1 MTSATSLETGRVLAD
16 RYRIERQAGEGG
28 MAIVF
33 EATDLKHGRRVA
45 LKVLR
50 PEIATH
56 LAHERFR
63 REIQLVATL
72 SHPNIVPMYESGE
85 SDGLLFYV
93 MPFVTGETLSDRLV
107 REGKLGVD
115 DALRIARE
123 VGRALSYA
131 HAAGIVHRDLKP
143 GNIMLS
149 DDVAVVTDF
158 GIARLVDDAAQQQ
171 LTQTGLAVGTPAY
184 MSPEQGLGDAAIS
197 AASDQYSLACVVF
210 EMLTARP
217 PFQGSTTLATLALH
231 SSKPVPDVRQLRDD
245 VPPRVADALRVALAK
260 DPVKRFSSVDVFV
273 RELGGAT
280 TGESAPRIAAPR
292 RRRRVLALG
301 AGLVAIVAVGG
312 WFAVRS
318 RRASVAAGPPVV
330 AVLTF
335 DHQGPPEEKYLTD
348 GITDEVS
355 SRIAD
360 VNGIRV
366 VTRASAMQ
374 FDLHKQPLRDIAA
387 QLKVTHILAGSV
399 RTDRKPD
406 GTRLIL
412 VAPRLINVATGAELW
427 SDQITTT
434 VGAGEVFAVQ
444 ERIARNVARVLD
456 VALSPEATAALASL
470 PTKDLDAYLAFL
482 RGNLHAAQFLVRN
495 EQEQAIADFT
505 EAVRLDPNFALAYA
519 RLAQTQAVV
528 LRIYGG
534 SADRVAAF
542 KASVDR
548 AIALAPDLPQARVAL
563 GMWYAYGAGDRER
576 GLKEFE
582 SVKARQPNNADLF
595 LQIGRLNRTA
605 GDNVSAVA
613 NFERAIQLDPRSTT
627 DLFEDAVSLFMLR
640 RMSEGKQCLQ
650 RALAISPDWLPARI
664 GITQFLL
671 FEGKTNDVYQRMGE
685 LAEVPG
691 IVQQLISDP
700 LYRFR
705 WEIGLPPVYE
715 QRLDQLSI
723 GEARVDS
730 AEFYRA
736 KGRLYARRG
745 DHGRERAYFDSV
757 LVVLDGRRRRGA
769 PLSPFTY
776 VDLGLA
782 YSVAGRPAE
791 ARAYAD
797 SARALGSLRTDAFR
811 GWFASWEIARLYARL
826 GAHDEAFDVLRQVG
840 ATNYANFVRAD
851 PSLAPLRTDPRFDA
865 MIRNAQ

>member
-1 MTSATSLETGRVLAD
+1 MSAATSLETGRVLAE

-33 EATDLKHGRRVA
+33 EATDLKHSRRVA
-45 LKVLR
+45 VKVLR
-50 PEIATH
+50 PEIATQI
-56 LAHERFR
+56 AHERFR

-93 MPFVTGETLSDRLV
+93 MPFVRGETLSDRLG

-115 DALRIARE
+115 EALRIARE

-149 DDVAVVTDF
+149 DEVAVVTDF

-197 AASDQYSLACVVF
+197 PASDQYSLACVVF
-210 EMLTARP
+210 EMLTGRP

-231 SSKPVPDVRQLRDD
+231 SSTPVPDVRQLRDD
-245 VPPRVADALRVALAK
+245 VPPRVADALRGALAK
-260 DPVKRFSSVDVFV
+260 EPAKRFSSVEVFV

-280 TGESAPRIAAPR
+280 TGESPPRVAPMSRRSTYIAAGVGLA
-292 RRRRVLALG
+292 VLV
-301 AGLVAIVAVGG
+301 LVGV
-312 WFAVRS
+312 WFGIRHQRGSAA
-318 RRASVAAGPPVV
+318 ASPPVV

-355 SRIAD
+355 SRIGD

-374 FDLHKQPLRDIAA
+374 FDLHKQSLRDIAA

-399 RTDRKPD
+399 RTDRRPD

-427 SDQITTT
+427 SDQITTA

-456 VALSPEATAALASL
+456 VALSPEATAAFTSL

-482 RGNLHAAQFLVRN
+482 RGNLHASQYLVRN
-495 EQEQAIADFT
+495 EQEQAIADLT
-505 EAVRLDPNFALAYA
+505 EAVRLDPKFALAYA
-519 RLAQTQAVV
+519 RLAQLQAAF

-534 SADRVAAF
+534 SSDRIAAF

-548 AIALAPDLPQARVAL
+548 AMALAPDMPQSRIAL
-563 GMWYAYGAGDRER
+563 GMWYGFGAGDPARA
-576 GLKEFE
+576 LKEFE
-582 SVKARQPNNADLF
+582 SVQARQPNNADLF
-595 LQIGRLNRTA
+595 VQIGRLNRSA
-605 GDNVSAVA
+605 GDNVAAVA
-613 NFERAIQLDPRSTT
+613 NFTRAIQLDPRSTT

-640 RMSEGKQCLQ
+640 RMSEGKQCLE
-650 RALAISPDWLPARI
+650 RALAISPDWLPAHI

-671 FEGKTNDVYQRMGE
+671 FEGKTDEVFQKMRE

-691 IVQQLISDP
+691 MVQQLISDP

-715 QRLDQLSI
+715 QRLDTMSI

-736 KGRLYARRG
+736 KGRLYARHADVR
-745 DHGRERAYFDSV
+745 RERAYFDSV
-757 LVVLDGRRRRGA
+757 LAVLEPRRHVA
-769 PLSPFTY
+769 PVSPFTY
-776 VDLGLA
+776 GDLGFALA
-782 YSVAGRPAE
+782 VVGRTAE

-797 SARALGSLRTDAFR
+797 SARALGGLKMDAFR

-826 GAHDEAFDVLRQVG
+826 GARDEALDVLRQVG
-840 ATNYANFVRAD
+840 AANYANFARID
-851 PSLAPLRTDPRFDA
+851 PAFAPLRTDPRFDD
-865 MIRNAQ
+865 MIRSSQ